1 MSYNQPV
8 YKQRILT
15 IAIALTA
22 AAILLVI
29 FCYYA
34 FQRPTVKWVQ
44 WGYRGTGMV
53 QVYNK
58 RDLNNAA
65 VKALNAVPEPED
77 KIEASGQKAVDA
89 YQNVQ
94 VLKDI
99 NSNELLR
106 QMTAFAKWVAPE
118 QGCSYC
124 HKDGA
129 NFAEDALYTKVVA
142 RRMIQMTRHLN
153 ADWKNHVAI
162 KGAGVTCYTCHR
174 GNPVP
179 KNVWYTPVP
188 PRSSLALLGNQA
200 GQNSRAPAV
209 GLTSLPYDPFTPFL
223 EGDQQIRVNGPTAL
237 PTTNRLSLKQA
248 EWTYALMIAIS
259 KGLGVN
265 CTYCHNM
272 QNFQSWSA
280 STPQRVTAW
289 YGIRM
294 VRDINNNYINPLT
307 PLYANVP
314 GRKGPAGDLPK
325 AFCATCHQGAFKPL
339 YGASMI
345 NDYPALA
352 GPSPEKTA
360 VKTQ

>member
-1 MSYNQPV
+1 MS

-15 IAIALTA
+15 IAGVLMVGVLALV
-22 AAILLVI
+22 LLS
-29 FCYYA
+29 YYA
-34 FQRPTVKWVQ
+34 FERPTTQWVQ
-44 WGYRGTGMV
+44 WGPKGSGMV
-53 QVYNK
+53 HIVNT
-58 RDLNNAA
+58 RTINSAA

-77 KIEASGQKAVDA
+77 KVDASGQKAVDA

-99 NSNELLR
+99 DSNELLR
-106 QMTAFAKWVAPE
+106 QMTAIAKWVAPD

-129 NFAEDALYTKVVA
+129 NFAEDALYTKIVA
-142 RRMIQMTRHLN
+142 RRMIQMVRHLN
-153 ADWKNHVAI
+153 SDWKQHVAI

-188 PRSSLALLGNQA
+188 PRSSVALLGNKA
-200 GQNSRAPAV
+200 GQNARAPEV

-223 EGDQQIRVNGPTAL
+223 LGDQNIRVFGPTAL
-237 PTTNRLSLKQA
+237 PTGNRVSLKQA
-248 EWTYALMIAIS
+248 EWTYALMMSIS
-259 KGLGVN
+259 KSLGVN
-265 CTYCHNM
+265 CTYCHNT
-272 QNFQSWSA
+272 QNFSTWSGG
-280 STPQRVTAW
+280 TQQRVTAW
-289 YGIRM
+289 YGIRL

-307 PLYANVP
+307 PLYANVE

-325 AFCATCHQGAFKPL
+325 ANCATCHQGAYKPL

-345 NDYPALA
+345 KDYPALQ
-352 GPSPEKTA
+352 GPSPDKVA
-360 VKTQ
+360 VKS

>member
-1 MSYNQPV
+1 MS

-15 IAIALTA
+15 IALALGA
-22 AAILLVI
+22 AALLFLV
-29 FCYYA
+29 FVYYT
-34 FQRPTVKWVQ
+34 FERPTTKWVQ

-53 QVYNK
+53 HIVNT
-58 RDLNNAA
+58 RTIEDPAR
-65 VKALNAVPEPED
+65 KALNAMPEPED
-77 KIEASGQKAVDA
+77 KIEPSGQKAGDA

-99 NSNELLR
+99 DSNELLR
-106 QMTAFAKWVAPE
+106 QMTAISKWVAPE
-118 QGCSYC
+118 QGCAYC

-153 ADWKNHVAI
+153 ADWKQHVAI

-174 GNPVP
+174 GNPIP

-188 PRSSLALLGNQA
+188 ARSSLALLGNDG
-200 GQNSRAPAV
+200 GQNKRAQAV
-209 GLTSLPYDPFTPFL
+209 GLSSLPYDPFTPFL
-223 EGDQQIRVNGPTAL
+223 QGDQQIRVNGPTAL
-237 PTTNRLSLKQA
+237 PTTNRASLKQG
-248 EWTYALMIAIS
+248 EWTYALMMVMS
-259 KGLGVN
+259 KSLGVN

-272 QNFQSWSA
+272 QNFQAWSA

-325 AFCATCHQGAFKPL
+325 AYCGTCHQGAFKPL
-339 YGASMI
+339 NGVSMI
-345 NDYPALA
+345 KDYPALA
-352 GPSPEKTA
+352 GPSPEKS